1 MKYLSPVLRAVL
13 IVMVFAM
20 ASGAAT
26 AQDFPRKP
34 VRIVVPYPAGGLT
47 DVLVRNIADGLTKA
61 WGQPVLVDNKPG
73 ANTIIAAD
81 FVAKSPADGYTLL
94 LATDATVSMNQHLF
108 SKLPYDPVKDF
119 EPVIGMV
126 KTMAFLITP
135 SSLPVN
141 NLPDLVRYAK
151 ANPGKLNY
159 GTFGPGSQAHIDG
172 ETFSKIAGV
181 SMTPIPYKGV
191 ADVLSGMMG
200 GQVQVMFSSIGS
212 ALPGI
217 KAGRL
222 KALAV
227 DAPQRWSPLADVP
240 TFAQQDFPTF
250 RSRGWFG
257 FVAPAGTPKA
267 VVDKIA
273 QSVSAI
279 ISARD
284 FEAAQIREM
293 GLEPQVMQPA
303 QFAQFLV
310 TDREF
315 YSRELKGVKLV
326 D

>member
-1 MKYLSPVLRAVL
+1 
-13 IVMVFAM
+13 
-20 ASGAAT
+20 
-26 AQDFPRKP
+26 
-34 VRIVVPYPAGGLT
+34 
-47 DVLVRNIADGLTKA
+47 
-61 WGQPVLVDNKPG
+61 
-73 ANTIIAAD
+73 
-81 FVAKSPADGYTLL
+81 
-94 LATDATVSMNQHLF
+94 
-108 SKLPYDPVKDF
+108 
-119 EPVIGMV
+119 
-126 KTMAFLITP
+126 
-135 SSLPVN
+135 
-141 NLPDLVRYAK
+141 
-151 ANPGKLNY
+151 
-159 GTFGPGSQAHIDG
+159 
-172 ETFSKIAGV
+172 
-181 SMTPIPYKGV
+181 
-191 ADVLSGMMG
+191 
-200 GQVQVMFSSIGS
+200 
-212 ALPGI
+212 
-217 KAGRL
+217 
-222 KALAV
+222 
-227 DAPQRWSPLADVP
+227 LADVP